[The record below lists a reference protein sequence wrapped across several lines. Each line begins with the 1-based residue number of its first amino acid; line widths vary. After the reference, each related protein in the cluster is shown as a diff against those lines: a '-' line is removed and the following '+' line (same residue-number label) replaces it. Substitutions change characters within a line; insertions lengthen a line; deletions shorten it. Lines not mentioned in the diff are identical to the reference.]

1 MNNYEADILSQPAD
15 IRRALDFYKENEY
28 AEKLAAFASKQYKNI
43 IFTGMG
49 SSYISCYSAATMLR
63 NAGFSVMKIPSSQLL
78 HFETKAIAE
87 DSLLVCVSQSGES
100 AEVAGLMTKVRGHK
114 NIIGITND
122 MESALGKRANLA
134 LDMRVAPERS
144 VSTRTYLASLAI
156 NHMLAKVFCGDGNG
170 YDDVARATD
179 CLEESVKDFSG
190 DSEKIDGFFGLPPY
204 MVMMARGFSVSTAE
218 VGALYVAEVA
228 KYPVI
233 PFDAG
238 QFRHGPLELVN
249 ESFHCVVFAPESG
262 CYNLQIK
269 IAEQIAANG
278 GKALLITDSDY
289 YGGGNNII
297 SAKQKYPCAELEC
310 FVNVSVAQMI
320 ANNIAKRKGL
330 DVGQFFHSSK
340 VTIVE

>member
-1 MNNYEADILSQPAD
+1 MNGYEEDILNQPAD
-15 IRRALDFYKENEY
+15 ILRALDFFKENNY
-28 AEKLAAFASKQYKNI
+28 AEKLAEFASKSYKNI

-78 HFETKAIAE
+78 HFETKAIAG

-100 AEVAGLMTKVRGHK
+100 AEIVGLIKNLHGHK
-114 NIIGITND
+114 NIIGITNK
-122 MESALGKRANLA
+122 MESTLGKRADLA

-156 NHMLAKVFCGDGNG
+156 NHMVARAFCGENG
-170 YDDVARATD
+170 CDDVARAAD
-179 CLEESVKDFSG
+179 CLGESLKDFNG
-190 DSEKIDGFFGLPPY
+190 VSERIDEFFGLPPY
-204 MVMMARGFSVSTAE
+204 LAMLARGFGVATAE
-218 VGALYVAEVA
+218 VGALYIAEVA

-238 QFRHGPLELVN
+238 GFRHGPLELVN
-249 ESFHCVVFAPESG
+249 EKFHCVVFASESG
-262 CYNLQIK
+262 CHGLQIK

-278 GKALLITDSDY
+278 GKVLLITDGNYDS
-289 YGGGNNII
+289 GGNIL
-297 SAKQKYPCAELEC
+297 AVKQKYPCAELEC
-310 FVNVSVAQMI
+310 FVNVSAAQII

-330 DVGQFFHSSK
+330 DVGEFFYSSK
-340 VTIVE
+340 ITSVE

>member
-1 MNNYEADILSQPAD
+1 MNGYEEDILNQPAD
-15 IRRALDFYKENEY
+15 IRRALEFYKENKY
-28 AEKLAAFASKQYKNI
+28 AEKLAEFAPKKYKNI

-49 SSYISCYSAATMLR
+49 SSYISCYNAATVLR
-63 NAGFSVMKIPSSQLL
+63 NKGFSVMKIPASQLL
-78 HFETKAIAE
+78 HFEARAIAG

-100 AEVAGLMTKVRGHK
+100 AEVAALIAKLPGRE

-122 MESALGKRANLA
+122 MESTLGRGAALA

-156 NHMLAKVFCGDGNG
+156 YHILAKVFTESGNG
-170 YDDVARATD
+170 YDDIARAAD
-179 CLEESVKDFSG
+179 CLEECLKDFNG
-190 DSEKIDGFFGLPPY
+190 VSETVDEFFGLPPY
-204 MVMMARGFSVSTAE
+204 MAMMARGFSVATAE

-238 QFRHGPLELVN
+238 QFRHGPLELTSG
-249 ESFHCVVFAPESG
+249 SFHCAVFAPAGG
-262 CYNLQIK
+262 CYGLQIK

-278 GKALLITDSDY
+278 GKVLLVTDGDY
-289 YGGGNNII
+289 DGGGSII
-297 SAKQKYPCAELEC
+297 VMKQKYPRAELEC
-310 FVNVSVAQMI
+310 FVNVSAAQLI
-320 ANNIAKRKGL
+320 ANNIAKRKGF

-340 VTIVE
+340 ITNVE